1 MAVRT
6 SVTSNLTNTALDKL
20 REQSAAELPTR
31 QEQVIEEEAS
41 VSPQQPS
48 LFDQAAVMGTPQQE
62 SEVLPASL
70 EDSTQEQVLQA
81 VSGMTEQM
89 AERQLDI
96 QAAEQAGMLPDIRTR
111 KEQDLDPDYDYLGQ
125 FNNSIAGD
133 GGLANRANALS
144 MAIDTKDFKLGK
156 LDQQKSNLRPVLEK
170 AGAYDAS
177 TALPTRDFTY
187 IMALVTE
194 DALIDM
200 SNAADRDADV
210 ATDVNIFDL
219 PEGSNQ
225 QMEVA
230 FTKAQGNKKLGDR
243 INREYQRYQRRVN
256 PNAKVQELSNEEA
269 ILLGDFAK
277 ESFAA
282 FHGPAMIARADTADG
297 QTTFAFTK
305 EGMNI
310 LNGSERERKRMFPKV
325 ATRPLKAPPPRG
337 RLEGDIAK
345 EKRRVSTK
353 GGEVVGAKTINQAMQ
368 NLSQVAN
375 VVDKDRLKILYMT
388 ALPVLQNPTGS
399 RGSVLS
405 VINHLGQDKI
415 DKFNAKVE
423 SDRRKGNP
431 PSVNPEIEYSKLVN
445 NLAQDLYGI
454 TIERKGANYL
464 TYYMQGFNGRI
475 APQQS
480 TLDPTTS
487 KSARFV
493 TRNAAPSI
501 ASDVD
506 GNGRRI
512 HRNLRQMYANGLVK
526 GADSLLPAAREEA
539 LQKATP
545 QLVKWGVKLRT
556 IMNGVSDADI
566 EAIAEAIE
574 KRIPINDPSFPKVP
588 NISLDPQADAD
599 LINAIRSKGE
609 DGQMYIDGLI
619 DFANYYEAFTKARV
633 GNKPFKYASYFNA
646 YMDGKTN
653 GIASNAMQM
662 GSIEAAFRTG
672 VLRTQN
678 KTLLDNNMDIRD
690 QLQELLIKDVDEN
703 GFDGVSEANKGNVA
717 TIAKALFSVRD
728 LNKATTMTFG
738 YGKEL
743 DSFKDDL
750 DDFLAILEQQ
760 NPDIAGVVNDLVQGD
775 AKKRQALINMLHSK
789 YIPNLISVL
798 DDNALQSRALMRSV
812 SAIGALM
819 NEMFT
824 ITTHT
829 GYQLNL
835 GAGIST
841 GVEKRIGY
849 RIQGQKRD
857 AAVFGTEFTS
867 AAERTYRGVN
877 PFTGEEEVK
886 ATPGEIAYGGSVPA
900 PVQSLDA
907 ATVAM
912 TVTGKSWNRL
922 TQASGGN
929 PYVHTIYDAFKV
941 DAMGYDVVLGEVN
954 QNWMDASLDWSYLKE
969 ARASLERMKENFQK
983 KNTEAGPF
991 SALTD
996 NEKKMVEFLS
1006 DPSILENKM
1015 RKYHGDLFEMKSYD
1029 ELLKIIQDL
1038 AFDFGSIE
1046 YRREY
1051 SEAVLK
1057 FIKIIDIDKRLDDMI
1072 SRTEAN
1078 KRKLRKKIEDMGE
1091 AVYQYYSH

>member
-31 QEQVIEEEAS
+31 QEQVIEEES
-41 VSPQQPS
+41 SDSPQQPS
-48 LFDQAAVMGTPQQE
+48 LFDQAATMDTPQQE
-62 SEVLPASL
+62 SQVLPASL
-70 EDSTQEQVLQA
+70 EDSTQDQVLQA
-81 VSGMTEQM
+81 VAGMTEQM
-89 AERQLDI
+89 AEKQLDI

-144 MAIDTKDFKLGK
+144 MAIETKDFKLGK

-170 AGAYDAS
+170 AGAYDVN

-219 PEGSNQ
+219 PESSNQ

-337 RLEGDIAK
+337 RLEGDIGK

-388 ALPVLQNPTGS
+388 ALPVLRNPTAS
-399 RGSVLS
+399 RKSVVS
-405 VINHLGQDKI
+405 IINHLGQDKI
-415 DKFNAKVE
+415 NKFEAKVE
-423 SDRRKGNP
+423 SDKRKGKP
-431 PSVNPEIEYSKLVN
+431 PSVDPEVEYSKLVN

-501 ASDVD
+501 ASDID
-506 GNGRRI
+506 SNGRRV
-512 HRNLRQMYANGLVK
+512 HRNLRQMYANALVK
-526 GADSLLPAAREEA
+526 DADSLLPAAREVA

-545 QLVKWGVKLRT
+545 QMVKWGVKLRT

-588 NISLDPQADAD
+588 NINLDPQADAD
-599 LINAIRSKGE
+599 LINAIRGKGE

-678 KTLLDNNMDIRD
+678 ETLLDNNMDIRD
-690 QLQELLIKDVDEN
+690 QLKELLRKDVDDN
-703 GFDGVSEANKGNVA
+703 GFDGVSENNKGNVV
-717 TIAKALFSVRD
+717 TIAKALFSLKD

-750 DDFLAILEQQ
+750 DDFLAVLEQDKD
-760 NPDIAGVVNDLVQGD
+760 NTEVKDAVNDFVKGD
-775 AKKRQALINMLHSK
+775 PKKRDELINMLHAK

-812 SAIGALM
+812 AAVGALM

-886 ATPGEIAYGGSVPA
+886 VTPGEIAYGGSVPA

-912 TVTGKSWNRL
+912 SVTGKSWNRL

-941 DAMGYDVVLGEVN
+941 DAMGYDVVLQEVN

-969 ARASLERMKENFQK
+969 AKKSLDQMVQDFNK
-983 KNTEAGPF
+983 KNGQLGAKAP
-991 SALTD
+991 LTD
-996 NEKKMVEFLS
+996 NEKKMIDFFS
-1006 DPSILENKM
+1006 DPKTLQSKLM
-1015 RKYHGDLFEMKSYD
+1015 KYYPEYFNDLKDFTEI
-1029 ELLKIIQDL
+1029 EDL
-1038 AFDFGSIE
+1038 S
-1046 YRREY
+1046 
-1051 SEAVLK
+1051 LK
-1057 FIKIIDIDKRLDDMI
+1057 FSLVENRVQYARAVYEFYHMIKIEKRLDDMI
-1072 SRTEAN
+1072 SKTEAN
-1078 KRKLRKKIEDMGE
+1078 KRKLRKKIEDMGV